1 MEDNKAI
8 NEQDEEQVELVKE
21 MTGRIL
27 KFPNVNQ
34 NEIISALI
42 QNIRNDRMETITK
55 SEKAIEALKNS
66 NSELMKMVSINPPL
80 NNH

>member
-1 MEDNKAI
+1 MEDDKVI
-8 NEQDEEQVELVKE
+8 NEQADLIKE
-21 MTGRIL
+21 TTSRIL

-34 NEIISALI
+34 NEIISALF

-66 NSELMKMVSINPPL
+66 NSELMKMVSVNPPL
-80 NNH
+80 NND